1 MAGVAAPIV
10 GETTLLLQ
18 LLLQLLFGLLAALLA
33 ALLEPLLP
41 CPSLPPSCPLPSH
54 PWADPVG

>member
-1 MAGVAAPIV
+1 MAGVAAPMV

-18 LLLQLLFGLLAALLA
+18 LLLGLLAALLA

-41 CPSLPPSCPLPSH
+41 CPSLLPSCPLPSH